1 MPEAGTRWELGD
13 GGKNGGGLDGLPGGG
28 GNGAFPLRMVGR
40 GSRVGTRQ
48 SMCEGLTLE
57 ISSFFGNEVNI
68 GHNFLP
74 LSQINT

>member
-1 MPEAGTRWELGD
+1 MPEVGTRWELGD
-13 GGKNGGGLDGLPGGG
+13 GGGLDVLPGGQE
-28 GNGAFPLRMVGR
+28 GNGALPLRMVGR

-57 ISSFFGNEVNI
+57 ISSFFGNDVNI
-68 GHNFLP
+68 GHNSLP